1 MFILAATFI
10 LQPAWKVRAEE
21 EALPDNT
28 AQEGTIEDSG
38 AQEELTE
45 EEKKAAE
52 EEKEKQE
59 SYAVTPDTNAL
70 EGWSKGCLLYTSFC
84 LLYNLFDFRICL

>member
-1 MFILAATFI
+1 MRKEGVCRGFMMKKSARKFLMFILAATFI

-45 EEKKAAE
+45 EEKQAAE
-52 EEKEKQE
+52 EE
-59 SYAVTPDTNAL
+59 
-70 EGWSKGCLLYTSFC
+70 
-84 LLYNLFDFRICL
+84 FREQCEDIMSSVR